1 MKKHK
6 SIKATNAVEPATGKF
21 KHKGFKVGKGI
32 PSKGGNT
39 INCAIPESVFAEELK
54 LKNSGVSLI

>member
-6 SIKATNAVEPATGKF
+6 PIKATNAVEPATGKF

-39 INCAIPESVFAEELK
+39 ITCAIPESVFAEELK